1 MMNEICLLIMFLHL
15 FIFGESGIVNG
26 TENKI
31 STEERISFI
40 QNMSLSFDTF
50 GVLILLFNFGN
61 LAIDIGKQI
70 MNIYEE
76 YQLKREKKESERII
90 K

>member
-1 MMNEICLLIMFLHL
+1 MMNEICLMIMFLHL

-26 TENKI
+26 TENNI
-31 STEERISFI
+31 STEGRISFI

-50 GVLILLFNFGN
+50 GVLILLLNFGN

-76 YQLKREKKESERII
+76 YQLKREKEESERII